1 MPHSTTWRPLGA
13 LPRVFACGLVVLLGG
28 IRAVSAQ
35 QPVNVDK
42 AALEGFYLRG
52 VGPAPFD
59 GRVADVADVPGNPDV
74 MYMGHSSAGLYM
86 STNRDT
92 TFTSVFDEGNTL
104 SMGAAGA
111 AGFVLGATVGSQN
124 DPGETV
130 SRAPSVDRRGQSR
143 RSECLLRRSGASHAH
158 AARNRPG
165 GGPDRVEIQL
175 EGLTGRLNES
185 LLRTRAAQISR
196 VDPDAASS
204 SE

>member
-42 AALEGFYLRG
+42 AALEGFYWRG

-104 SMGAAGA
+104 SVGARALPGSYSVQLSVA
-111 AGFVLGATVGSQN
+111 RTTQEKPARLPSTVEASQDDLN
-124 DPGETV
+124 AYYDAVVRLMRTNG
-130 SRAPSVDRRGQSR
+130 
-143 RSECLLRRSGASHAH
+143 RSGINPPGDAP
-158 AARNRPG
+158 ARRESAPVRRPRIWIADL
-165 GGPDRVEIQL
+165 P
-175 EGLTGRLNES
+175 
-185 LLRTRAAQISR
+185 
-196 VDPDAASS
+196 
-204 SE
+204 